1 MVYRVYITIKYVVIG
16 IIIAILVSATTLPNV
31 YASGLGR
38 HDFDDHPEEVC
49 IKYGNDPEME
59 DLCSEVDICDEDGEL
74 NSTHGFCTGEIVS
87 YLQGFS
93 GCPEGYHSYDD
104 DESGFCHDND
114 LGCKYEGMIMRPNQR
129 SCGSIEDVCKKYPD
143 SEGCT
148 VTRHL
153 GVHNNEDPQN
163 CERSVPDHCIEPYV
177 ETLYSPNGTQIQ
189 GNDLS
194 CYDVKPLSDFR
205 VTIEDTKRHQFDND
219 YDGIGCEN
227 NDDIIFLY

>member
-59 DLCSEVDICDEDGEL
+59 DLCSEVDICDEDGEI
-74 NSTHGFCTGEIVS
+74 NSTHGFCT
-87 YLQGFS
+87 
-93 GCPEGYHSYDD
+93 
-104 DESGFCHDND
+104 
-114 LGCKYEGMIMRPNQR
+114 NQR

-153 GVHNNEDPQN
+153 GVPNNEDPQN

-177 ETLYSPNGTQIQ
+177 ETLYSLNGTQIQ

-205 VTIEDTKRHQFDND
+205 ETIEDTKRHQFDND